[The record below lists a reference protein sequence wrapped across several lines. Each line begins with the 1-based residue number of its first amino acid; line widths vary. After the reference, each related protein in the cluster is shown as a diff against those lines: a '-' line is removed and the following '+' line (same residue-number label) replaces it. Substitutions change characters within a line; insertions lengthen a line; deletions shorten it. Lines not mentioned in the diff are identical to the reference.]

1 MTRFSTLR
9 VRFAF
14 WVAILLLGALIVF
27 GVFVYVSLSRSL
39 HASVDDS
46 LQLSAAQA
54 IAAVNVENGDISIS
68 DSIPE
73 TSAIAGLRERGLTIR
88 VLRPAGQVLQAV
100 GPYRSQAIAPT
111 TADGGRL
118 NQTSFATTSDA
129 STGDF
134 FSSVLVEK
142 T

>member
-1 MTRFSTLR
+1 MTHFSTLR

-54 IAAVNVENGDISIS
+54 IAAVNVENGELSIS

-73 TSAIAGLRERGLTIR
+73 TSAIAGLR
-88 VLRPAGQVLQAV
+88 
-100 GPYRSQAIAPT
+100 
-111 TADGGRL
+111 GGRTL
-118 NQTSFATTSDA
+118 PVTRAWGLIEDRLSTEFAGLWKEFLANPKLDLTSAI
-129 STGDF
+129 STRLDQLARRLDL
-134 FSSVLVEK
+134 VLGQS
-142 T
+142 